1 METFAYAFAPGA
13 PRARKQYFALR
24 AFNAELASIKDGPER
39 RKIRPSE
46 EIGAS
51 LAQRMRFQWWR
62 EALHGLY
69 PPDDSPAGMNDP
81 SVEGFTLRMDTSY
94 GHNPVVRA
102 LGHAVQESDLTRRF
116 LERLLDAR
124 EADLDIRQLPT
135 LDNAIMYAEDSS
147 SSLFYLT
154 LECCGVRE
162 DAADEVASN
171 VGVGC
176 GLVTAIRSCPY
187 RAMHGEISIP
197 AELLTQPFLPEYL
210 VARRDPEY
218 KFKPETE
225 QALQEAVQHM
235 AYVASQFLTRA
246 RDAQVDVPKQGRAAM
261 LPAIPA
267 IHYLLKLKDV
277 NYNLFDERLQPDYS
291 RLMLLS
297 MMARAWL
304 TGKF

>member
-1 METFAYAFAPGA
+1 MPNN
-13 PRARKQYFALR
+13 ARKQYFALR

-39 RKIRPSE
+39 RKVRPSE
-46 EIGAS
+46 ETGAS

-69 PPDDSPAGMNDP
+69 PGDDSSGGMNDTAGA
-81 SVEGFTLRMDTSY
+81 EGFTLTMATSY

-102 LGHAVQESDLTRRF
+102 LGRAVQESNLTRRF

-147 SSLFYLT
+147 SSLLYLT

-187 RAMHGEISIP
+187 RAIHGELSIP
-197 AELLTQPFLPEYL
+197 AELLTQPFLPEYFI
-210 VARRDPEY
+210 ARQDPEY
-218 KFKPETE
+218 QFKAETE
-225 QALQEAVQHM
+225 KTLRDAVQHM
-235 AYVASQFLTRA
+235 SYVASKFLTRA
-246 RDAQVDVPKQGRAAM
+246 RDAQFDVPKQGRAAM

-267 IHYLLKLKDV
+267 IHYLLKLKDT

-297 MMARAWL
+297 MMARAWF